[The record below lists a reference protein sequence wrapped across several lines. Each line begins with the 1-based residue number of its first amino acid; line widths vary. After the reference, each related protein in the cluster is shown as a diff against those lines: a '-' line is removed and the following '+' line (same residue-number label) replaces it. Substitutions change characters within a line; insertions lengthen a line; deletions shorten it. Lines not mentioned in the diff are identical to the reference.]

1 MKLYLAPLEGITTYT
16 YRNTHFEMFGG
27 CDGYFAPFITPTENE
42 KVGTRVIRDILP
54 DKNRGINLV
63 PQILS
68 NKAEAFLSFLP
79 KIKEL
84 GYTSINL
91 NFGCPSGTVVKKGR
105 GAGFLKDVE
114 GIDEFLCR
122 IFEKTEIPV
131 SVKTRIGFRHAEEM
145 ERLMEVYNK
154 YPISL
159 LIIHPRTRENY
170 YNGVPDM
177 EAFKKAYDA
186 SKIPVCYNGNVF
198 SVADFEKIRNNFPK
212 LHSVMLGRGTIA
224 NPGIF
229 REIKS
234 GERLKTA
241 ELLAFTKALQER
253 YMQVLGSEV
262 YTLHKLK
269 EIWMYMMWNF
279 PDEKKLLKAIKKSSN
294 LADLNAA
301 TAQLPEWE

>member
-1 MKLYLAPLEGITTYT
+1 MRLYLAPLEGITTYT
-16 YRNTHFEMFGG
+16 YRNTHNGMFGG

-42 KVGTRVIRDILP
+42 KVGLRVIRDIVP
-54 DKNRGINLV
+54 DKNQGIDLV
-63 PQILS
+63 PQVLS

-122 IFEKTEIPV
+122 IFEKTDIDV
-131 SVKTRIGFRHAEEM
+131 SVKTRIGFWQAEEM

-177 EAFKKAYDA
+177 EAFKKAYD
-186 SKIPVCYNGNVF
+186 SSEVPVCYNGNVF
-198 SVADFEKIRNNFPK
+198 SSKDFDKIKGEFPK
-212 LHSVMLGRGTIA
+212 LHSVMLGRGAVA
-224 NPGIF
+224 NPAIF
-229 REIKS
+229 REIKG

-241 ELLAFTKALQER
+241 ELVDFTANLQKR
-253 YMQVLGSEV
+253 YLGVLGSEI

-279 PDEKKLLKAIKKSSN
+279 PDEKKLFKAIKKASN
-294 LADLNAA
+294 LVDLNNAIM
-301 TAQLPEWE
+301 QLPELR

>member
-27 CDGYFAPFITPTENE
+27 CDTYFAPFITPTENE
-42 KVGTRVIRDILP
+42 KVGLRVIRDIVP
-54 DKNRGINLV
+54 DKNQGIDLV
-63 PQILS
+63 PQVLS
-68 NKAEAFLSFLP
+68 NKAEAFLGFLP

-114 GIDEFLCR
+114 GIDEFLYR
-122 IFEKTEIPV
+122 IFEKTDIEI
-131 SVKTRIGFRHAEEM
+131 SVKTRIGFWQAEEM
-145 ERLMEVYNK
+145 ERLTEIYNK

-177 EAFKKAYDA
+177 AIFKKAYDA

-198 SVADFEKIRNNFPK
+198 SADDFEKIKNDFPK
-212 LHSVMLGRGTIA
+212 LHSVMLGRGVIA
-224 NPGIF
+224 NPAIF
-229 REIKS
+229 REIRGGK
-234 GERLKTA
+234 RLKTA
-241 ELLAFTKALQER
+241 ELAAFTARLQER
-253 YMQVLGSEV
+253 YLGVLGSEV

-279 PDEKKLLKAIKKSSN
+279 PDEKKLFKAIKKAST
-294 LADLNAA
+294 LADLN
-301 TAQLPEWE
+301 TAITQLPELE

>member
-1 MKLYLAPLEGITTYT
+1 MELYLAPLEGITTYT
-16 YRNTHFEMFGG
+16 YRNTHSEMFGG
-27 CDGYFAPFITPTENE
+27 CDKYFAPFITPTENE
-42 KVGTRVIRDILP
+42 KVGIRVIRDIVP
-54 DKNRGINLV
+54 DKNLEIDLV
-63 PQILS
+63 PQVLS
-68 NKAEAFLSFLP
+68 NKAEAFLGFLP

-84 GYTSINL
+84 GYTSVNL

-122 IFEKTEIPV
+122 IFEKADIEI
-131 SVKTRIGFRHAEEM
+131 SVKTRIGFWQAEEM
-145 ERLMEVYNK
+145 EHLTEVYNK

-177 EAFKKAYDA
+177 AAFKKAYDA

-198 SVADFEKIRNNFPK
+198 SMADFEKIKNDFPG
-212 LHSVMLGRGTIA
+212 LHSVMLGRGAVA
-224 NPGIF
+224 NPAIF
-229 REIKS
+229 REIGG

-241 ELLAFTKALQER
+241 ELAVFTAKLQQR
-253 YMQVLGSEV
+253 YMSVLGSEV

-279 PDEKKLLKAIKKSSN
+279 PDEKKLFKAIKKSST

-301 TAQLPEWE
+301 ISQLPELE

>member
-1 MKLYLAPLEGITTYT
+1 MELYLAPLEGITTYT
-16 YRNTHFEMFGG
+16 YRNTHSEMFGG
-27 CDGYFAPFITPTENE
+27 CDKYFAPFITPTENE
-42 KVGTRVIRDILP
+42 KVGIRVIRDIVP
-54 DKNRGINLV
+54 DKNLEIDLV
-63 PQILS
+63 PQVLS
-68 NKAEAFLSFLP
+68 NKAEAFLGFLP

-84 GYTSINL
+84 GYTSVNL

-122 IFEKTEIPV
+122 IFEKADIEI
-131 SVKTRIGFRHAEEM
+131 SVKTRIGFWQAEEM
-145 ERLMEVYNK
+145 EGLTEVYNK

-177 EAFKKAYDA
+177 AAFKKAYDA

-198 SVADFEKIRNNFPK
+198 SMADFEKIKNDFSG
-212 LHSVMLGRGTIA
+212 LHSVMLGRGAVA
-224 NPGIF
+224 NPAIF
-229 REIKS
+229 REIGD

-241 ELLAFTKALQER
+241 ELAAFTAKLQQR
-253 YMQVLGSEV
+253 YMSVLGSEV

-279 PDEKKLLKAIKKSSN
+279 PDEKKLFEAIKKSST

-301 TAQLPEWE
+301 ISQLPELE

>member
-1 MKLYLAPLEGITTYT
+1 MELYLAPLEGITTYT
-16 YRNTHFEMFGG
+16 YRNTHSEMFGG
-27 CDGYFAPFITPTENE
+27 CDKYFAPFITPTENE
-42 KVGTRVIRDILP
+42 KVGIRVIRDIVP
-54 DKNRGINLV
+54 DKNLEIDLV
-63 PQILS
+63 PQVLS

-84 GYTSINL
+84 GYTSVNL

-122 IFEKTEIPV
+122 IFEKADIEI
-131 SVKTRIGFRHAEEM
+131 SVKTRIGFWQAEEM
-145 ERLMEVYNK
+145 ERLTEVYNK

-177 EAFKKAYDA
+177 VAFKKAYDA

-198 SVADFEKIRNNFPK
+198 SMADFEKIKNDFPG
-212 LHSVMLGRGTIA
+212 LHSIMLGRGAVA
-224 NPGIF
+224 NPAIF
-229 REIKS
+229 REIGG

-241 ELLAFTKALQER
+241 ELAAFTAKLQQR
-253 YMQVLGSEV
+253 YMSVLGSEV

-279 PDEKKLLKAIKKSSN
+279 PDEKKLFKAIKKSST

-301 TAQLPEWE
+301 ISQLPELE